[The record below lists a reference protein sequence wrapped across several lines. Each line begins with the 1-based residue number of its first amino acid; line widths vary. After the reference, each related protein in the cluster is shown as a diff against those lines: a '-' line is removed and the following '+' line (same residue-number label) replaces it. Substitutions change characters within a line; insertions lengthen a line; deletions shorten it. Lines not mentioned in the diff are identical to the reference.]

1 MSSNTK
7 NQLGYLVMAGGA
19 FLFLSSFWVEDKK
32 TAVNRRIVG
41 LAAAAGSFAL
51 INIKK

>member
-7 NQLGYLVMAGGA
+7 NQFGYIVMAGGA
-19 FLFLSSFWVEDKK
+19 FLFLSSFWVEDKD
-32 TAVNRRIVG
+32 TAVNRRMIG

-51 INIKK
+51 INFKK